1 MNTFQKIFLMFI
13 FGCIFVRTL
22 IVIAIF
28 KMPKEYLHYTSYIG
42 LIIGF
47 GFLYNFIFKKAR
59 GSTFNQIAWWNILS
73 PIHAALYF
81 TFAYLAYNENKY
93 AYVPLLIDVTIG
105 LISFIIYHY
114 FVGSFKKLI

>member
-1 MNTFQKIFLMFI
+1 MFI

-47 GFLYNFIFKKAR
+47 GFLYNFIFKKTR
-59 GSTFNQIAWWNILS
+59 GSTFNQIAWWNILR